1 MSVLDSLEK
10 TTEFYTRFTAYNHLP
25 DGEVRS
31 KGLLDFCVWVY
42 KECGGSLMEAM
53 LNREL
58 QDDTPLWKRRVIIA
72 SIIRIA
78 TK

>member
-1 MSVLDSLEK
+1 
-10 TTEFYTRFTAYNHLP
+10 
-25 DGEVRS
+25 
-31 KGLLDFCVWVY
+31 
-42 KECGGSLMEAM
+42 MEAM